1 MVAQLDVYALRDTG
15 TVWLGCTKTN
25 LGAVE
30 LIEKTGTGDYCVFSQ
45 ADLYRDF
52 YNVRP
57 DGTVVLVE
65 CRDALSP

>member
-15 TVWLGCTKTN
+15 PIWIGCTQTN

-45 ADLYRDF
+45 ADLYRD
-52 YNVRP
+52 YYKVRP
-57 DGTVVLVE
+57 DGAVVLVE
-65 CRDALSP
+65 CLEASR